1 MARDVN
7 GMLGIHLAAMNGN
20 CDIINFLIQHEKD
33 MKMKFMPFINH
44 YLMRRAKEE
53 MIDAEDSEVIIFNS
67 TFPSYTF
74 NPEVQ

>member
-20 CDIINFLIQHEKD
+20 RNIIDFLIQHEKE
-33 MKMKFMPFINH
+33 MKRNFIPVINH

-53 MIDAEDSEVIIFNS
+53 MIDAEDSEVIIF
-67 TFPSYTF
+67 
-74 NPEVQ
+74 